1 MNWPKLSDEE
11 LEMLEDL
18 AAVFFTEKQCAIVL
32 EQEQKAFVAAANSPI
47 SPIYKAY
54 HKGRLKAIYDVRKNA
69 FAMARNGSSPAQSFV
84 EKLLN
89 DYEFQ
94 KTVDQT

>member
-11 LEMLEDL
+11 LQLLEEL
-18 AAVFFTEKQCAIVL
+18 AAVFFTERQCAIVL
-32 EQEQKAFVAAANSPI
+32 EQDEKTFISAANSAI
-47 SPIYKAY
+47 SPIYKCY
-54 HKGRLKAIYDVRKNA
+54 HKGRLKAIYEVRKNA

-84 EKLLN
+84 EKLLQ

>member
-1 MNWPKLSDEE
+1 MNWPKLSEEE
-11 LEMLEDL
+11 LQMLEDL

-32 EQEQKAFVAAANSPI
+32 EQEEKAFVAAATSPI
-47 SPIYKAY
+47 SPLYKAY
-54 HKGRLKAIYDVRKNA
+54 HKGRLKAIYEVRKNA

-84 EKLLN
+84 EKLLQ

>member
-1 MNWPKLSDEE
+1 MNWPKLSEEE
-11 LEMLEDL
+11 LQLLEEL

-32 EQEQKAFVAAANSPI
+32 EKDEKTFISAANSAI

-54 HKGRLKAIYDVRKNA
+54 HKGRLKAIYEVRKNA

-84 EKLLN
+84 EKLLQ